1 MVILM
6 TLTSFLPTCLVLL
19 CGICWVMQ
27 FAQGEERSEEQRNDQ
42 IRDYI
47 QRLLAGE
54 PSSVRPYNQ
63 TPLD

>member
-1 MVILM
+1 
-6 TLTSFLPTCLVLL
+6 
-19 CGICWVMQ
+19 MQ

-47 QRLLAGE
+47 HHLLAGE